1 MMKQRTLQFRVK
13 SNDRKKEYKNKMRE
27 NTKFYNAC
35 LRATLY
41 RFYAYK
47 NQIEKMAQLNI
58 EPLGLGD
65 WLTSPNVNI
74 KQMESYGNNFLHII
88 SEYTKSTLNKKEQQS
103 IARQVARDWRSFFN
117 TLKSKKV
124 KNKRRVHPPYFKK
137 EFMTCEFNKQM
148 ILKNRRQY
156 EIKREIG
163 VTGTVSKIKL
173 PHWVKLDDI
182 QAVRLKFQNSYVYV
196 EVIYQKEIYIKP
208 TTSKRKKSKTNVAS
222 IDPGLTKIVTM
233 VFNRMVKPIAIHG
246 NKIKHLNYI
255 LRQNLNRLNKL
266 IELDPKNAHTYE
278 LKQLQL
284 VEKRNKQ
291 VNVEIHKI
299 TNYIVDKLELEG
311 VGKLVFGHNKGQKQ
325 KVKLRRNTK
334 DKFSKIPY
342 ATMMGLLQYK
352 CEDRGIIFVEVEESY
367 TSQASFLS
375 SDKMPVFTEDKT
387 KKKSKKEKIVFSGK
401 RVKRGLYKDNQH
413 NMYIHADVNG
423 AFNIMRKY
431 GTRTEMLRKNI
442 VKHKAVIEPVGVTI

>member
-1 MMKQRTLQFRVK
+1 MMLKQRTLQFRVK
-13 SNDRKKEYKNKMRE
+13 SNDRKKEYKTKMRE
-27 NTKFYNAC
+27 NAKFYNAC
-35 LRATLY
+35 LKATLY
-41 RFYAYK
+41 RFYSYK
-47 NQIEKMAQLNI
+47 NQTDKMNKLNI
-58 EPLGLGD
+58 EVLGLGE
-65 WLTSPNVNI
+65 WLTSSTVNI
-74 KQMESYGNNFLHII
+74 KQMESYGNDFLHII

-117 TLKSKKV
+117 AIKSKKL
-124 KNKRRVHPPYFKK
+124 KHKAHPPHFKK

-148 ILKNRRQY
+148 ILKNRKQY
-156 EIKREIG
+156 ETKREIG

-196 EVIYQKEIYIKP
+196 EVIYNKEIYIKP

-222 IDPGLTKIVTM
+222 IDPGLTKVVTM

-246 NKIKHLNYI
+246 NKIKHLNYM
-255 LRQNLNRLNKL
+255 LKQNLHRLDKL
-266 IELDPKNAHTYE
+266 ILLDPKNAPTYE
-278 LKQLQL
+278 LKKLQL

-325 KVKLRRNTK
+325 KVRLRRKTK
-334 DKFSKIPY
+334 DKFAKIPY
-342 ATMMGLLQYK
+342 HTLMGLLQHK

-375 SDKMPVFTEDKT
+375 SDKMPVYTENKT
-387 KKKSKKEKIVFSGK
+387 KKGKREKIVFSGK
-401 RVKRGLYKDNQH
+401 RVQRGLYKDNQH

-423 AFNIMRKY
+423 AFNIMRKF
-431 GTRTEMLRKNI
+431 GTRTEMLRKTI
-442 VKHKAVIEPVGVTI
+442 VKHKAMIEPMGVTF

>member
-1 MMKQRTLQFRVK
+1 MLKQRTLQFRVK
-13 SNDRKKEYKNKMRE
+13 SNDRKKEYKTKMRE
-27 NTKFYNAC
+27 TARFYNAC
-35 LRATLY
+35 LKATLY

-47 NQIEKMAQLNI
+47 NQTEQMNKLNI
-58 EPLGLGD
+58 EELGLGD

-74 KQMESYGNNFLHII
+74 KQMESYGNDFLHII
-88 SEYTKSTLNKKEQQS
+88 SNYTKSTLNKKEQQS
-103 IARQVARDWRSFFN
+103 IARQVSRDWRSFFN
-117 TLKSKKV
+117 AIKSKKL
-124 KNKRRVHPPYFKK
+124 KHKAYPPRFKK

-148 ILKNRRQY
+148 ILKNRKQY
-156 EIKREIG
+156 EEKREIG

-196 EVIYQKEIYIKP
+196 EVIYNKEIYIKP
-208 TTSKRKKSKTNVAS
+208 TISKRKKSKTNVAS
-222 IDPGLTKIVTM
+222 IDPGLTKVVTM

-246 NKIKHLNYI
+246 NKIKHLNYM
-255 LRQNLNRLNKL
+255 LKQNLSRLDKL
-266 IELDPKNAHTYE
+266 ILLDPKNAPTYE
-278 LKQLQL
+278 LKKLQL

-291 VNVEIHKI
+291 VNIELHKI

-325 KVKLRRNTK
+325 KVRLRRNTK
-334 DKFSKIPY
+334 AKFAKIPY

-375 SDKMPVFTEDKT
+375 ADKMPIYTENKQ
-387 KKKSKKEKIVFSGK
+387 KKKDKKEKIVFSGK
-401 RVKRGLYKDNQH
+401 RVQRGLYKDNQH

-423 AFNIMRKY
+423 AFNIMRKF
-431 GTRTEMLRKNI
+431 GTRTETLRKTI
-442 VKHKAVIEPVGVTI
+442 VKYKAMIEPVGVTI